1 MTSDELAQL
10 RGMLAAAPI
19 DFSSNAQEVRAMFDG
34 MIATFPVDESY
45 NFTEKTIGGIT
56 GHWLDAPKKSANVML
71 YIHGGA
77 MLVGTAFGYRGLS
90 GNLAQASGVNMFS
103 IDYRLAPESTF
114 PAALDDSHAAFEGL
128 LAEGYKAEN
137 IVVAGDS
144 AGGGLVLSLLLKLK
158 GAGKPQPA
166 AAVVLSPWADLTHS
180 GETMKTKKDVD
191 NSLSQVGLQAG
202 ADQYLAGAS
211 ATDPLASPL
220 FGDYAGIAPLLIEV
234 GSEEI
239 LLADSTRLAAKAG
252 EAKVDVTLHI
262 WPEMPH
268 DWSLFSFMLSEGRDM
283 IAEVGA
289 WVSARV
295 GK

>member
-45 NFTEKTIGGIT
+45 NFAEKTIGGIT

-114 PAALDDSHAAFEGL
+114 PAALDDSHAAYEGL

-202 ADQYLAGAS
+202 ADQYLGGAS

-220 FGDYAGIAPLLIEV
+220 FGDYSGIAPLLIEV

-283 IAEVGA
+283 IAEVGT
-289 WVSARV
+289 WVSARLA
-295 GK
+295 K

>member
-114 PAALDDSHAAFEGL
+114 PAALDDSHAAYEGL

-283 IAEVGA
+283 IAEVGT
-289 WVSARV
+289 WVSARLAN
-295 GK
+295 

>member
-202 ADQYLAGAS
+202 ADQYLGGAS

-252 EAKVDVTLHI
+252 EAKVDVTLHV

-283 IAEVGA
+283 IAEVGT
-289 WVSARV
+289 WVSARLA
-295 GK
+295 K

>member
-19 DFSSNAQEVRAMFDG
+19 DFSTNAQEVRAMFDG

-45 NFTEKTIGGIT
+45 NFAEKTIGGIS

-90 GNLAQASGVNMFS
+90 GNLAQASGINMFS
-103 IDYRLAPESTF
+103 IDYRLAPEHQF
-114 PAALDDSHAAFEGL
+114 PAALDDCYAAYEGL
-128 LAEGYKAEN
+128 LAEGFAAEN

-158 GAGKPQPA
+158 GAGKSQPA
-166 AAVVLSPWADLTHS
+166 ATVLLSPWADLTHS

-202 ADQYLAGAS
+202 ADQYLGS
-211 ATDPLASPL
+211 TKATDPHASPL
-220 FGDYAGIAPLLIEV
+220 FGDYAGIAPMLIEV

-252 EAKVDVTLHI
+252 EAKVDVTLHV

-283 IAEVGA
+283 IAEVGT
-289 WVSARV
+289 WVSARLA
-295 GK
+295 K

>member
-114 PAALDDSHAAFEGL
+114 PAALDDSHAAYEGL

>member
-45 NFTEKTIGGIT
+45 NFAEKTIGGIA

-114 PAALDDSHAAFEGL
+114 PAALDDSHAAYEGL

-158 GAGKPQPA
+158 GAGKSQPA

-180 GETMKTKKDVD
+180 GETMKSKKDVD

-202 ADQYLAGAS
+202 ADQYLGGAS

-239 LLADSTRLAAKAG
+239 LLADSTRLAARAG
-252 EAKVDVTLHI
+252 EAKVDVTLNV